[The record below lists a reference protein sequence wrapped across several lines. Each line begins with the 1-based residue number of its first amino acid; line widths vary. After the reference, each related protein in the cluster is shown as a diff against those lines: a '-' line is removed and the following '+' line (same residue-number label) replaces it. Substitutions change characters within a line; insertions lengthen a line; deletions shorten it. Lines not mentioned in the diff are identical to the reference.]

1 MSKIGL
7 SPEEE
12 QNIKTIC
19 EYIFFDQYKDYV
31 SYNRFEQCFQPLFN
45 NIKISIYKVFKSIV
59 GEKKKYLNYARLI
72 NAYLQ
77 YKEKPNTLPEDL
89 KIFFSKI
96 FDQIL
101 QKENTAVGKPQEKTF
116 NFITPKACKRR
127 DCLSEIKIL
136 SDKEGII
143 HGLIMEYDN
152 IVQNKMYPAKIE
164 QNLVISLEMKLGILD
179 DKIKKDLG
187 KLSGVK
193 EEFCKDAVTHIFGTL
208 NQDKKIITFLGF
220 KCVSG
225 KTLFVGYPDGDG
237 FLFGKFGTKFHEIK
251 LHTNLNGI
259 NFFLPGFNKNLKPN
273 FYLTNSTN
281 DLTREEIS
289 KLKDILIQDEVQLAQ
304 LTDEIQID
312 KMITTPLIEED
323 KFFDEKLLDLIDGN
337 DYKEVVNQ
345 TPREWILKTT
355 QQKDE
360 NKNKAILTLDDAL
373 KEIEKEKEKSK
384 DVKKQIGELMA
395 KGKRRGKK
403 TVNKKINQR
412 GKNGTL
418 HETKQLI
425 SKKKAKIKKWDG
437 KKETAKNMKPIDF
450 LKSKENYVKLK
461 ANMAQILHEEMSK
474 LKGNF
479 ESPVA
484 ETIINKIVPTAET
497 TLEKRTN
504 KSVKQ
509 KKVKKLSKKE
519 KPEKKDD
526 NKEIQEKPEDK
537 KNKQKI
543 IVKSISGEQ
552 KKVLIRGELKL
563 KSKSVPKQLKQTND
577 EMPIIITGDDA
588 ESKYNN
594 LFCSDAQILV
604 NAIEKI
610 KSPNGDKSDV
620 NVEDMLTGE
629 SSKKKLKSVRNL
641 STIEKWKSFGN
652 KMKLLS
658 GTLLLQTIGAILKAI
673 RIINDEIEGK
683 KIISLE
689 ERLTLFQLLD
699 ENEKIVDFLSRD
711 KEEEKEEN
719 KEQNEKD
726 DKDNKD
732 EDLLIPSEHPEEITN
747 LKELETKMEEIDK
760 LLNKKDLKEEDKKK
774 LEKLKNL
781 YLQQKNIL
789 IENQTEKAKEDII
802 SQNKI
807 DINKY
812 LKQEEEKRNK
822 AKEEAQKQIE
832 EEIKKE
838 QSLTKEGISVK
849 NFKLKSDIRIFRNQ
863 PFYVGTEDYTD
874 PMFKPEKS
882 NLCPYDKR
890 GEWILPPDGL
900 DDDVAGWKDL
910 EWCRVNELFD
920 SENYSVFSN
929 GIAVEDIVQ
938 GNLSDCYFLS
948 AIGSL
953 CKFPKLL
960 ENLFLFKEKT
970 KENIYGI
977 FFYINGMKKLILIDD
992 YLPCITK
999 QGYKQFAMGKS
1010 EEDEIWVALI
1020 EKAFAKING
1029 SYIRMGTGG
1038 SPNEVFDVCT
1048 EAFSEEIKVTYNQR
1062 DELWNKLID
1071 GFDKGFV
1078 MTAGTSANGF
1088 VEEVG
1093 LDCAH
1098 AYTVLGIYE
1107 INEEKVI
1114 RLRNPWGTGEFN
1126 GEWSDYSSKWTEE
1139 LKKKYNYYEKD
1150 DGDFFMGYKDFL
1162 KYFVKMGIAKLHL
1175 SWGSTKIRIRK
1186 SQATKCQ
1193 LIKVTIPK
1201 DDILV
1206 YFQLYSKNPRI
1217 PYKNGDYPNPVLSN
1231 LILADK
1237 DFNFIAAT
1245 KNNEMHICIEITL
1258 KQDEYYL
1265 FADSNFRFTNEGN
1278 HGYSITAYS
1287 SIDIPMEN
1295 ITEKNDVGKLL
1306 HKTMIDYCKKKEK
1319 PHPQKNCVNF
1329 YVTEAFNKE
1338 LPYRV
1343 LVLENTS
1350 DKIIGLKTELIYKG
1364 TNSCSF
1370 YCDDVA
1376 GEKENIVSKNIKAK
1390 ETICT
1395 LIMYHTL
1402 SSLFEYKLAFV
1413 NPQEDDDKDYNH
1425 EVFNE
1430 EGEVIDTDG
1439 KLKQYILETDDNIF
1453 IGISS
1458 EANKDLKLKL
1468 ILEGLKIAKGTDKG
1482 KSEVIFDLKKNK
1494 RKVFE
1499 TEVASEDEELSY
1511 QFVFA

>member
-1 MSKIGL
+1 MSKLGL
-7 SPEEE
+7 TPEEE
-12 QNIKTIC
+12 LNLKTIS
-19 EYIFFDQYKDYV
+19 EYLFFDEYKDYV
-31 SYNRFEQCFQPLFN
+31 TYNRFEQCFQPLFN
-45 NIKISIYKVFKSIV
+45 NIKVSIDKIFKSIV
-59 GEKKKYLNYARLI
+59 GEKKKYLNYPRLLH
-72 NAYLQ
+72 AYLQ
-77 YKEKPNTLPEDL
+77 YKNNSQSLNPDL
-89 KIFFSKI
+89 KIFFEKI
-96 FDQIL
+96 FNSIL
-101 QKENTAVGKPQEKTF
+101 QKENAFIGKPQEKTF
-116 NFITPKACKRR
+116 NFCTPKACKRR
-127 DCLSEIKIL
+127 DCLSEVQIL
-136 SDKEGII
+136 SDKDGAI
-143 HGLIMEYDN
+143 HGLVLEYDN
-152 IVQNKMYPAKIE
+152 IVQNKMYPSKIE
-164 QNLVISLEMKLGILD
+164 ANLVISLEMKLGILD
-179 DKIKKDLG
+179 VKIKKDLG
-187 KLSGVK
+187 KLSRVK

-208 NQDKKIITFLGF
+208 SEENKLVNFLGF

-225 KTLFVGYPDGDG
+225 KTVFVGYPSGQG
-237 FLFGKFGTKFHEIK
+237 FLFGKFGKKFHEIK
-251 LHTNLNGI
+251 IHTTLEGI
-259 NFFLPGFNKNLKPN
+259 NFFQPGFNVNRKTN
-273 FYLTNSTN
+273 FYLNTEANNLTNEN
-281 DLTREEIS
+281 LTQM
-289 KLKDILIQDEVQLAQ
+289 KDALIQDEVQLSQ
-304 LTDEIQID
+304 LKDEIQID
-312 KMITTPLIEED
+312 KLITTPIIEENH
-323 KFFDEKLLDLIDGN
+323 FFDEKLLDMIDGN

-345 TPREWILKTT
+345 NPREWILKTT
-355 QQKDE
+355 QESKKE
-360 NKNKAILTLDDAL
+360 KKEILTVDDAL
-373 KEIEKEKEKSK
+373 KEMEKEKEKSK
-384 DVKKQIGELMA
+384 DILNTEIKELMA
-395 KGKRRGKK
+395 KGLRRGKK
-403 TVNKKINQR
+403 GQNKKTNQR
-412 GKNGTL
+412 AKNGKL
-418 HETKQLI
+418 HEIKQLNKGKK
-425 SKKKAKIKKWDG
+425 SKIQKWDG
-437 KKETAKNMKPIDF
+437 KKETAKNIKPIDF
-450 LKSKENYVKLK
+450 LKSKENYAKLK
-461 ANMAQILHEEMSK
+461 ASVAQNLHNAVSN

-479 ESPVA
+479 GNDVA
-484 ETIINKIVPTAET
+484 QNIMNKIVPSAET
-497 TLEKRTN
+497 ALEKRAN

-509 KKVKKLSKKE
+509 KKIKKIEKKAKKDVKKEEKKE
-519 KPEKKDD
+519 EKKA
-526 NKEIQEKPEDK
+526 EKK
-537 KNKQKI
+537 VQKI
-543 IVKSISGEQ
+543 IIKTMKGDQ
-552 KKVLIRGELKL
+552 KKVFSRGEMK
-563 KSKSVPKQLKQTND
+563 KKAKSVPKDNKIIEK
-577 EMPIIITGDDA
+577 EMPVLISEDSAD
-588 ESKYNN
+588 SKYNN

-604 NAIEKI
+604 NAIENIDNK
-610 KSPNGDKSDV
+610 KSEGNAEG
-620 NVEDMLTGE
+620 MLTGSNME
-629 SSKKKLKSVRNL
+629 KKLRAAKKLNA
-641 STIEKWKSFGN
+641 TEKWKSFGN
-652 KMKLLS
+652 KMRMLS
-658 GTLLLQTIGAILKAI
+658 GPLLLQTIGAVLKSI

-689 ERLTLFQLLD
+689 ERLNLFQILD
-699 ENEKIVDFLSRD
+699 ENERIVDFLSQD
-711 KEEEKEEN
+711 AEEEKAGEEKEEESN
-719 KEQNEKD
+719 EDVEKE
-726 DKDNKD
+726 
-732 EDLLIPSEHPEEITN
+732 EDLLIPSVHPEEITN
-747 LKELETKMEEIDK
+747 LNELESKIKDINN
-760 LLNKKDLKEEDKKK
+760 LLNKKGLKEEDKKK

-863 PFYVGTEDYTD
+863 PFYVGTEDYKD

-900 DDDVAGWKDL
+900 ENDVAGWKDL

-938 GNLSDCYFLS
+938 GNLGDCYFLS

-992 YLPCITK
+992 YLPCISK

-1048 EAFSEEIKVTYNQR
+1048 EAYSEEIKVTYDQS

-1217 PYKNGDYPNPVLSN
+1217 PYKNGEYPNPVLSN

-1245 KNNEMHICIEITL
+1245 KNNEMHICIEVTL
-1258 KQDEYYL
+1258 KQGEYYL

-1295 ITEKNDVGKLL
+1295 ITEKNEVGKLL

-1319 PHPQKNCVNF
+1319 PHPQKNGVNF

-1343 LVLENTS
+1343 LVLENTT
-1350 DKIIGLKTELIYKG
+1350 DKIIGIKTELKYKG

-1376 GEKENIVSKNIKAK
+1376 GEKENIVNKNIKAK

-1430 EGEVIDTDG
+1430 EGEAVDTDG

-1458 EANKDLKLKL
+1458 EANKDLKFKL
-1468 ILEGLKIAKGTDKG
+1468 ILEGLKISKGTDKG
-1482 KSEVIFDLKKNK
+1482 KSETIFDLKSNK

-1499 TEVASEDEELSY
+1499 TEVSSEDEELSY